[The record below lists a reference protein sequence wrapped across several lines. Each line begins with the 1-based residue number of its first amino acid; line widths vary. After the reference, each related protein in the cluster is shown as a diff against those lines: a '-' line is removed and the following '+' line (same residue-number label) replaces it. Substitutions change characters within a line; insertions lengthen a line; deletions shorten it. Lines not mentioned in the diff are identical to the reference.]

1 MKKILNIFFI
11 SFFSLSII
19 SCAKKD
25 SASSTPTTDTTSSSS
40 SSSYKITGKISS
52 SGTSSRS
59 SFATSSASTPDKIL
73 AMYNHGKSSKEFT
86 IQSDGG
92 FEVDTSLLN
101 KDDLVIFVVN
111 STSKTILGHL
121 NLEASNEEKLEL
133 LDTSKMEG
141 DLSLGDV
148 DCSDNC
154 SSGETLSTT
163 TSFKSSELEN
173 LQNISRSDDAVAL
186 FSNNWRNPNLDA
198 QLYVSFSLDNL
209 TNVINNYGN
218 IDNFSKTNNYHGM
231 GPKITGNLDSAGSL
245 YTDNSTPFT
254 DTGACVS
261 SNLCFQGSPITA
273 YWYPPS
279 AIKHSNKQPSQFE
292 TDNLSYDADNSTP
305 IGLRSRDTVW
315 WSNDGKTIGVYGP
328 QVDSLPAGDW
338 RLTYTDNTSI
348 GNFEFVGADPFD
360 NASKFKA
367 FIPSLKVNSDNS
379 SGKLTSINLKFY
391 RQSSTGSFD
400 NVSKTFLESVAW
412 NIFCSYVLKSNTN
425 SSLNFPGSD
434 SNIFTSSTEY
444 KFVPTSDLQ
453 TNDLKRIF
461 CSYKIG
467 QAQYSFAH
475 E

>member
-1 MKKILNIFFI
+1 
-11 SFFSLSII
+11 
-19 SCAKKD
+19 
-25 SASSTPTTDTTSSSS
+25 
-40 SSSYKITGKISS
+40 
-52 SGTSSRS
+52 
-59 SFATSSASTPDKIL
+59 
-73 AMYNHGKSSKEFT
+73 
-86 IQSDGG
+86 
-92 FEVDTSLLN
+92 
-101 KDDLVIFVVN
+101 
-111 STSKTILGHL
+111 
-121 NLEASNEEKLEL
+121 LEASNDENLEL
-133 LDTSKMEG
+133 LDTSKMES

-148 DCSDNC
+148 DCADNC
-154 SSGETLSTT
+154 SSTETLSTT
-163 TSFKSSELEN
+163 TSFKSSELDN

-198 QLYVSFSLDNL
+198 QLLFSFSLDNL

-218 IDNFSKTNNYHGM
+218 IDNFSKTNNFYGM
-231 GPKITGNLDSAGSL
+231 GPKITGDLDSAGSL

-261 SNLCFQGSPITA
+261 SNLCFQGGPITA

-305 IGLRSRDTVW
+305 IGLRSRDTIW
-315 WSNDGKTIGVYGP
+315 WSNDGKSIQVNGP
-328 QVDSLPAGDW
+328 RVNTLPAGDW

-391 RQSSTGSFD
+391 RQSSTGIFD
-400 NVSKTFLESVAW
+400 NVSTTFLESVAW

-425 SSLNFPGSD
+425 SSTNFPGSD
-434 SNIFTSSTEY
+434 TGNISTSITEY
-444 KFVPTSDLQ
+444 EFAPTSELQ
-453 TNDLKRIF
+453 TNDLQRIF

-467 QAQYSFAH
+467 QAQYSFSH

>member
-1 MKKILNIFFI
+1 MKKILHIILI
-11 SFFSLSII
+11 SLFCLTIVT
-19 SCAKKD
+19 CAKKD
-25 SASSTPTTDTTSSSS
+25 DSDSSCTLCSVSTA
-40 SSSYKITGKISS
+40 KITGKISG
-52 SGTSSRS
+52 SGASSRS
-59 SFATSSASTPDKIL
+59 SFATSSASTPDKIM
-73 AMYNHGKSSKEFT
+73 AMYNHGKSNKEFT
-86 IQSDGG
+86 IQSDGS

-101 KDDLVIFVVN
+101 RDDLVIFVVN
-111 STSKTILGHL
+111 SNSKTILGHL
-121 NLEASNEEKLEL
+121 NLEATNEENLEL
-133 LDTSKMEG
+133 LDSSKMES
-141 DLSLGDV
+141 DLSLGDI
-148 DCSDNC
+148 DCADNC
-154 SSGETLSTT
+154 SSTETLSTT

-186 FSNNWRNPNLDA
+186 FSNNWRYPNLDA
-198 QLYVSFSLDNL
+198 QLLFSFSLDNL

-218 IDNFSKTNNYHGM
+218 IDNFSKTNNFYGM
-231 GPKITGNLDSAGSL
+231 GPKITGDLDSVGSL

-254 DTGACVS
+254 ETGACVS
-261 SNLCFQGSPITA
+261 SNLCFQGSAITA

-305 IGLRSRDTVW
+305 IGLRSRDTIW
-315 WSNDGKTIGVYGP
+315 WSNDGKSIQVNGP
-328 QVDSLPAGDW
+328 RVNTLPAGDW

-400 NVSKTFLESVAW
+400 NVSTTFLESVAW

-425 SSLNFPGSD
+425 SSTNFPGSD
-434 SNIFTSSTEY
+434 TGNISTSITEY
-444 KFVPTSDLQ
+444 EFAPTSDLQ
-453 TNDLKRIF
+453 TNDLQRIF

>member
-1 MKKILNIFFI
+1 MKKILHIILI
-11 SFFSLSII
+11 SLFCLTIVT
-19 SCAKKD
+19 CAKKD
-25 SASSTPTTDTTSSSS
+25 DSDSSCTLCSVSTA
-40 SSSYKITGKISS
+40 KITGKISG
-52 SGTSSRS
+52 SGASSRS
-59 SFATSSASTPDKIL
+59 SFATSSASTPDKIM
-73 AMYNHGKSSKEFT
+73 AMYNHGKSNKEFT
-86 IQSDGG
+86 IQSDGS

-101 KDDLVIFVVN
+101 RDDLVIFVVN
-111 STSKTILGHL
+111 SNSKTILGHL
-121 NLEASNEEKLEL
+121 NLEATNEENLEL
-133 LDTSKMEG
+133 LDSSKMES
-141 DLSLGDV
+141 DLSLGDI
-148 DCSDNC
+148 DCADNC
-154 SSGETLSTT
+154 SSTETLSTT
-163 TSFKSSELEN
+163 TSFKSSELDN

-198 QLYVSFSLDNL
+198 QLLFSFSLDNL

-218 IDNFSKTNNYHGM
+218 IDNFSKTNNFYGM
-231 GPKITGNLDSAGSL
+231 GPKITGDLDSAGSL

-305 IGLRSRDTVW
+305 IGLRSRDTIW
-315 WSNDGKTIGVYGP
+315 WSNDGKSIQVNGP
-328 QVDSLPAGDW
+328 RVNTLPAGDW

-400 NVSKTFLESVAW
+400 NVSTTFLESVAW

-425 SSLNFPGSD
+425 SSTNFPGSD
-434 SNIFTSSTEY
+434 TGNISTSITEY
-444 KFVPTSDLQ
+444 EFAPTSDLQ
-453 TNDLKRIF
+453 TNDLQRIF